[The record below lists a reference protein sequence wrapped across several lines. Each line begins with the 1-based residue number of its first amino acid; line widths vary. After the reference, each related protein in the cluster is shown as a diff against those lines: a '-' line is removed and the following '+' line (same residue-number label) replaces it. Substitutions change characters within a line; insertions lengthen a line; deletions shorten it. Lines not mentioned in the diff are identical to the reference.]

1 MGLFGFWILSL
12 YLLFPLFLFLS
23 LSNRRPI
30 LHTRE
35 LYINPPKPEM
45 IPPSVS
51 CRACSSA
58 CSSLQ
63 AIVRDGA
70 YSISTNPSTYTPSLF
85 KAQHV
90 RLSSHVARLRPDTRL
105 SLNLTRQPSRRAF
118 HATPTTNFEKPSPS
132 NLSYRVA
139 VSSSGKGR
147 RFHPIKNAYN
157 FDPTADALGVSKDK
171 NSVSRRR
178 NRPDS
183 GEDAFFVTRIGNRIS
198 DHQDTNAEAVAF
210 GVADGVG
217 GWTESRVDPAD
228 FSHGLCNYMA
238 ETAQT
243 WHEPAERLRSK
254 YLIQAGYDQVVAD
267 PNIRAGGS
275 TASVGVALPDGRVE
289 LANLGDSGSVLL
301 RRAAVHHY
309 SVPQTHGF
317 NTPYQLSVIPPRMRA
332 QASVFGGAFL
342 EDFPRDASVTNVQM
356 QHGDVLIIA
365 TDGVFDNLNNQ
376 DILKLITSRMVMTGA
391 WTATESGVGVSEN
404 LHALAA
410 PGGLADALPTPSGS
424 PLSKDPANTESGPE
438 DGVTLQS
445 VLAATIAGE
454 AKIASVDYRRDGPFA
469 KEAQRYH
476 PGDYYRGGKVDDI
489 CVVVVIAV
497 EDSVAASE
505 A

>member
-1 MGLFGFWILSL
+1 MSA
-12 YLLFPLFLFLS
+12 S
-23 LSNRRPI
+23 RP
-30 LHTRE
+30 
-35 LYINPPKPEM
+35 
-45 IPPSVS
+45 
-51 CRACSSA
+51 
-58 CSSLQ
+58 
-63 AIVRDGA
+63 
-70 YSISTNPSTYTPSLF
+70 TP
-85 KAQHV
+85 Q
-90 RLSSHVARLRPDTRL
+90 D
-105 SLNLTRQPSRRAF
+105 LNLARQPSRRAF
-118 HATPTTNFEKPSPS
+118 HSTPTTHFEKPSPS
-132 NLSYRVA
+132 KLSYRVA

-147 RFHPIKNAYN
+147 RFNPIKNAYN
-157 FDPTADALGVSKDK
+157 FDPTGDALGVSKDK

-183 GEDAFFVTRIGNRIS
+183 GEDAFFVSRIGNRIS
-198 DHQDTNAEAVAF
+198 GHQDTNAEAVAF

-238 ETAQT
+238 HSAQT
-243 WHEPAERLRSK
+243 WHEPAERLRPK
-254 YLIQAGYDQVVAD
+254 NLLQAGYDQVVAD
-267 PNIRAGGS
+267 STIRAGGS

-301 RRAAVHHY
+301 RKAAVHHY

-317 NTPYQLSVIPPRMRA
+317 NTPYQLSVIPPRMRS

-342 EDFPRDASVTNVQM
+342 EDFPRDASVTNLEM
-356 QHGDVLIIA
+356 QHGDVLLIA

-391 WTATESGVGVSEN
+391 WTAAESGVGVSEN
-404 LHALAA
+404 LRALAA
-410 PGGLADALPTPSGS
+410 PGGLADALPTPAS
-424 PLSKDPANTESGPE
+424 PLSKDPANTEPRPE

-469 KEAQRYH
+469 KEAQRYY

-489 CVVVVIAV
+489 CVVVVIAI
-497 EDSVAASE
+497 DDGVAAGK